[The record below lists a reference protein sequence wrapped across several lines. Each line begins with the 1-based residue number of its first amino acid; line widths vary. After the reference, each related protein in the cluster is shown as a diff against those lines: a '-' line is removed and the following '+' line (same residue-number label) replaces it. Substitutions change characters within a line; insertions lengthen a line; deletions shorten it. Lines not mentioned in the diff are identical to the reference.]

1 MLFVLYCY
9 FYPRSDVIHVTYDAF
24 IRSCFGCV
32 TVLSNKKKIMHNGA
46 CSIVV
51 VLSIRVHLSVLH
63 VFCYYC
69 CHYEQRCNISG
80 LTTVQ
85 PAVEAFDAEGS
96 TDPELVYSRE
106 EYQAACRLQRH
117 LCQEQHH
124 KIDVELHGDCLTSS
138 YTATA

>member
-96 TDPELVYSRE
+96 TDPELVYSRA
-106 EYQAACRLQRH
+106 EYQAALSTA
-117 LCQEQHH
+117 
-124 KIDVELHGDCLTSS
+124 TSS
-138 YTATA
+138 VPRTTSQN